1 MEQYNPQDQH
11 PVKEKNVYLLH
22 LDGPRILILSALIIG
37 LVTIAVL
44 IGMKVSDGGQS
55 EQVLAQNDALMEPG
69 KNLQSRDLT
78 DPLKDPLP
86 DLQSQQSLAVSPQ
99 PLDGQLTHNGASTQP
114 TVPQK
119 SMGTDLPVSDPTHEV
134 IQPSKTDPSKL
145 DVKPTHPAK
154 KGTAKK
160 KHKAGKKSGDD
171 VVEVSDGKI
180 KSEGSSAHGFVLQV
194 ASYDKADSAKKEVKK
209 LKDLSFDAYFDKKQ
223 VKGKDFYR
231 VRIGP
236 LASKDKALQMLDE
249 IQQNPRYE
257 ESFVTQ
263 E

>member
-1 MEQYNPQDQH
+1 
-11 PVKEKNVYLLH
+11 
-22 LDGPRILILSALIIG
+22 
-37 LVTIAVL
+37 
-44 IGMKVSDGGQS
+44 MKVSDGGQS

-69 KNLQSRDLT
+69 KSVPGRELT
-78 DPLKDPLP
+78 DPVKDPLP
-86 DLQSQQSLAVSPQ
+86 DLQSQQGLSVAPQ
-99 PLDGQLTHNGASTQP
+99 PLDSQLAHNGSTTQP
-114 TVPQK
+114 QIPQK

-134 IQPSKTDPSKL
+134 IQPSKTDTSKL

-154 KGTAKK
+154 KGTPRK
-160 KHKAGKKSGDD
+160 KHKPGKKSGDD
-171 VVEVSDGKI
+171 VIEVSDGKV
-180 KSEGSSAHGFVLQV
+180 KSEGTAAHGFVLQV
-194 ASYDKADSAKKEVKK
+194 ASYDKVDSAKKEVKK
-209 LKDLSFDAYFDKKQ
+209 LKDLNYDAYFDKTQ

-231 VRIGP
+231 VRVGP